1 MMSTPQ
7 NSATSYAYL
16 ALLRQFT
23 EGQLKYLKEE
33 KLYAQ
38 GYALY
43 QQGRYTEAMPFF
55 IWLISLQ
62 VKDTHKALYYAALAA
77 CQKMTG
83 DYEKAINHYAMAL
96 LFQPDQI
103 EYKVHIAECQIGG
116 QYLKGARRTLVQ
128 VLEDKAAALSPSAQ
142 RWLDKARYLLKRL
155 EIKN

>member
-1 MMSTPQ
+1 VSRDQSSGASPKE
-7 NSATSYAYL
+7 YAYL

-23 EGQLKYLKEE
+23 RGQLKNLKEE

-43 QQGRYTEAMPFF
+43 QQGRYSEAIPFF
-55 IWLISLQ
+55 IWLISLN
-62 VKDTHKALYYAALAA
+62 VKDAHKAMYYAALAA

-83 DYEKAINHYAMAL
+83 DYEKAINNYAMTL

-116 QYLKGARRTLVQ
+116 QYIGGARITLRQIVE
-128 VLEDKAAALSPSAQ
+128 LKAAPLSPQ
-142 RWLDKARYLLKRL
+142 TQIWLDKAQSLLAL
-155 EIKN
+155 L